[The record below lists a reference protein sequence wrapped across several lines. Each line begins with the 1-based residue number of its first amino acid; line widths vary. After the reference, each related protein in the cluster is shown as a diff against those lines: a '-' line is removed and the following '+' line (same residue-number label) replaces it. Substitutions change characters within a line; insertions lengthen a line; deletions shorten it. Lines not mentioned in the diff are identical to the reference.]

1 MKQLYFFH
9 APWCPPCRF
18 FEKQFVSPLA
28 SMVGPNKIVRIDVQ
42 KEPFRADRYGVSRV
56 PMAILMEGGKAV
68 DYVGMADL
76 DRCAQF
82 LKGE

>member
-1 MKQLYFFH
+1 M
-9 APWCPPCRF
+9 
-18 FEKQFVSPLA
+18 
-28 SMVGPNKIVRIDVQ
+28 Q

-76 DRCAQF
+76 ERCAQF

>member
-18 FEKQFVSPLA
+18 FEKQFISPLA
-28 SMVGPNKIVRIDVQ
+28 SMAGQDKIVRIDVQ

-56 PMAILMEGGKAV
+56 PMAILTEGGKVV

-76 DRCAQF
+76 ERCAQF